1 MSYSF
6 LLITKTYLFSLYDM
20 HTLNL
25 AEYLATTFSLLT
37 KIENHVP
44 VVIYKL

>member
-1 MSYSF
+1 
-6 LLITKTYLFSLYDM
+6 M

-37 KIENHVP
+37 KIENHI
-44 VVIYKL
+44 VIYKL